1 MGAGHAHALYVHEHS
16 FVHRLAPQVKV
27 ASGFGFVLLVAI
39 TPREAVWGFLI
50 YATAIVAVAI
60 ASKIRPIFMALRLL
74 GILPFVAFAF
84 LIPFI
89 ASGQQI
95 EVLGVEVSREG
106 LWAAWNILAKASIG
120 AATSIVLA
128 ATTEVPDILAGMNR
142 LKVPVVL
149 TSIAGFMIRYLEL
162 IVEEIGRIRV
172 AMASRGYDPRWLWQ
186 ARPIATSA
194 GAMFVRSY
202 ERGERVYDAMV
213 ARSFTGEMPELRR
226 RDPTARD
233 WLVGAML
240 PGLGLVVAV
249 LGLVAT

>member
-16 FVHRLAPQVKV
+16 LVHRLPPQVKLV
-27 ASGFGFVLLVAI
+27 AAFGFVFLVAI
-39 TPREAVWGFLI
+39 TPREAMWGFLV
-50 YATAIVAVAI
+50 YGLAISAVAI
-60 ASKIRPIFMALRLL
+60 ASKIRPGFMALRML

-84 LIPFI
+84 LIPFV
-89 ASGQQI
+89 ASGEQI
-95 EVLGVEVSREG
+95 EVLGLRVSKEG

-128 ATTEVPDILAGMNR
+128 ATTEVPDILAGMSR
-142 LKVPVVL
+142 LKVPAVL

-186 ARPIATSA
+186 AKPIAASA

-213 ARSFTGEMPELRR
+213 SRGFHGEMPELRR
-226 RDPTARD
+226 RDPSSRD
-233 WLVGAML
+233 WLIGALL
-240 PGLGLVVAV
+240 PALGLLVAV
-249 LGLVAT
+249 IGLVTT

>member
-16 FVHRLAPQVKV
+16 FVHRLPPQVKV
-27 ASGFGFVLLVAI
+27 ASALSFVFLVAI

-50 YATAIVAVAI
+50 YAAAIAVVAI
-60 ASKIRPIFMALRLL
+60 SSRISPGFLALRML
-74 GILPFVAFAF
+74 GIIPFVAFAF

-95 EVLGVEVSREG
+95 EVLGVGVSREG

-120 AATSIVLA
+120 AATSVVLA

-142 LKVPVVL
+142 LQVPVVL

-186 ARPIATSA
+186 ARPIAASA

-213 ARSFTGEMPELRR
+213 ARGFSGEMPELRR
-226 RDPTARD
+226 RDPSARD
-233 WLVGAML
+233 WLSGAML
-240 PGLGLVVAV
+240 PV
-249 LGLVAT
+249 LGLLVSVIGVVAT

>member
-16 FVHRLAPQVKV
+16 LVHRLAPQVKV
-27 ASGFGFVLLVAI
+27 ASALSFVFLVAI
-39 TPREAVWGFLI
+39 TPREAIWGFLI
-50 YATAIVAVAI
+50 YATAIAAVAMV
-60 ASKIRPIFMALRLL
+60 SKIKPSFMAVRML

-95 EVLGVEVSREG
+95 EVLGVDVSREG

-162 IVEEIGRIRV
+162 IVEEIGRIRI

-186 ARPIATSA
+186 ARPIAASA

-213 ARSFTGEMPELRR
+213 ARGFTGEIPELRR
-226 RDPTARD
+226 RDPSARD
-233 WLVGAML
+233 WLAGALL
-240 PGLGLVVAV
+240 PVLGLLVSGI
-249 LGLVAT
+249 GLVAT

>member
-16 FVHRLAPQVKV
+16 LVHRLPPQVKV
-27 ASGFGFVLLVAI
+27 AAALSFVFLVAI
-39 TPREAVWGFLI
+39 TPREAIWGFVAYGAAI
-50 YATAIVAVAI
+50 SIVALV
-60 ASKIRPIFMALRLL
+60 SRIRPGFLALRML
-74 GILPFVAFAF
+74 GILPFIAFAF

-95 EVLGVEVSREG
+95 EVLGLSVSREG
-106 LWAAWNILAKASIG
+106 LWGAWNIIAKASIG

-128 ATTEVPDILAGMNR
+128 ATTEVPDILAGMGR
-142 LKVPVVL
+142 LKVPVVF

-186 ARPIATSA
+186 AKPIATSA

-213 ARSFTGEMPELRR
+213 ARGYDGEMPELRR
-226 RDPTARD
+226 RDPSARD
-233 WLVGAML
+233 WLIGAVL
-240 PGLGLVVAV
+240 PSLGLVVAV
-249 LGLVAT
+249 VGLVTT

>member
-16 FVHRLAPQVKV
+16 LVHRLPPQVKV
-27 ASGFGFVLLVAI
+27 ASALGFVFLVAV
-39 TPREAVWGFLI
+39 TPRAAVWGFLI

-60 ASKIRPIFMALRLL
+60 ASKIRPAFMAVRML

-84 LIPFI
+84 LLPFI
-89 ASGQQI
+89 ASGEQV
-95 EVLGVEVSREG
+95 EVLGLDVSSEG

-149 TSIAGFMIRYLEL
+149 TSIAGFMVRYLEL

-186 ARPIATSA
+186 AKPIATSA

-213 ARSFTGEMPELRR
+213 ARGFTGEMPELRH
-226 RDPTARD
+226 RDPSARD
-233 WLVGAML
+233 WLIGALL
-240 PGLGLVVAV
+240 PALGLLIAVIGLVV
-249 LGLVAT
+249 T